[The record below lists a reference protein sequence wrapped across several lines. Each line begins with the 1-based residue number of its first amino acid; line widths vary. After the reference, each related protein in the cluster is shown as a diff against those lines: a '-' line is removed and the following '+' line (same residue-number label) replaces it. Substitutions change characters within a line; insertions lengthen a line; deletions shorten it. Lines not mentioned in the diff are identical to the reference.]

1 MHTFLKR
8 LTGIIISTEK
18 RLDRGKEAEKEL
30 AMYQHNVALT
40 CQHDR
45 GFYSSTAS
53 PYIGMTA
60 AVSTTLAPC
69 PCINQHVCVINVSFT
84 LYLSASSDTPF

>member
-1 MHTFLKR
+1 
-8 LTGIIISTEK
+8 
-18 RLDRGKEAEKEL
+18 
-30 AMYQHNVALT
+30 MYQHNVALT

-45 GFYSSTAS
+45 GFYSSAAS

-84 LYLSASSDTPF
+84 LYLSASPDTLLLSKVFPCIICSFLRFIAE